1 MPLWYPEE
9 IENAIRSLF
18 AAVFETYYNSRLFD
32 QKPLFHRVRV
42 DEKSKKNK
50 NQKHDLIRC
59 QACHDGICVTSGI
72 FFKLKIVLNPLYLY

>member
-18 AAVFETYYNSRLFD
+18 AAVFETYYNSRL
-32 QKPLFHRVRV
+32 LRCVRV